1 MGGLFRLKRRHL
13 PWIAIAIGLI
23 LALIGVLL
31 RTAWAPEPLRTASV
45 EPSEDVRLAVS
56 DPGVLDLLSDD
67 VTVTV
72 DVVDAEN
79 LAEDNEDGEGEGGD
93 GDEDAESDDGDED
106 EDKTIPEDEDVGV
119 VLAIARDID
128 ADGWI
133 GESSALRITGLSTE
147 DVLNTTV
154 TDGELESVAAIGSDL
169 WRVESFDAQRAELEW
184 SQTKGRWSLVAA
196 SAPDKKISKIT
207 FAWPQDTT
215 APAAIP
221 LIIVGAILL
230 FIGAAVLLLPRSKR
244 DENTADFDG
253 ADDETDA
260 DETGEPRDEEENS
273 AAPRHPSRP
282 GPSEPSLP
290 DEEPEF
296 APRAMTRRQIRELE
310 KTRGRSSRRTR
321 YQAPPPPEPDSDPQ
335 QSDPQEHVSRGWH
348 QAPQQ
353 PLQQPNQQPRQQQR
367 PQRPLPPAPG
377 AWPGPTSHE
386 SGGTSHRADHWRR
399 VWGVNPGAGSSPGGG
414 VSSWL
419 PDAADEEDPDAK

>member
-1 MGGLFRLKRRHL
+1 MGGLFRLQRRHL
-13 PWIAIAIGLI
+13 PWIAIAVGLI

-72 DVVDAEN
+72 DVADAEN
-79 LAEDNEDGEGEGGD
+79 LAEDDEDGE
-93 GDEDAESDDGDED
+93 DEDGEDEDGTDDDDSDSDSDDGDED
-106 EDKTIPEDEDVGV
+106 EDKTIPEEEDVGV
-119 VLAIARDID
+119 VLAVARDID

-133 GESSALRITGLSTE
+133 GDSSALRITGLSAE
-147 DVLNTTV
+147 DVLSTTV

-169 WRVESFDAQRAELEW
+169 WRVESFDAQQAEIEW
-184 SQTKGRWSLVAA
+184 SQDKGRWSVIAA
-196 SAPDKKISKIT
+196 SAPEKKISKIT

-244 DENTADFDG
+244 EKNTGDSDEPGGGSQVDEMGEG
-253 ADDETDA
+253 AWNA
-260 DETGEPRDEEENS
+260 GDEENKVN
-273 AAPRHPSRP
+273 AASPYPAQP
-282 GPSEPSLP
+282 EP
-290 DEEPEF
+290 DEPPLPEKEPEF

-310 KTRGRSSRRTR
+310 KTRGRSNRRTR
-321 YQAPPPPEPDSDPQ
+321 YQAPPPPEPEPDS
-335 QSDPQEHVSRGWH
+335 
-348 QAPQQ
+348 QQ
-353 PLQQPNQQPRQQQR
+353 PPQPPSQEPPERRQQK
-367 PQRPLPPAPG
+367 PLPPAPG
-377 AWPGPTSHE
+377 AWPGPTSHQ
-386 SGGTSHRADHWRR
+386 SSASSHRADHWRR